1 VEENNTS
8 EKGWQKT
15 RKDGSVGSRR
25 EGMKT
30 VEKKDENRDQKKM
43 RRRGEGEGWKSSW
56 QKDPA
61 PVSLLNM

>member
-1 VEENNTS
+1 VEESNTS

-15 RKDGSVGSRR
+15 RKDSPVGSRR

-56 QKDPA
+56 EK
-61 PVSLLNM
+61 VIRCIKR